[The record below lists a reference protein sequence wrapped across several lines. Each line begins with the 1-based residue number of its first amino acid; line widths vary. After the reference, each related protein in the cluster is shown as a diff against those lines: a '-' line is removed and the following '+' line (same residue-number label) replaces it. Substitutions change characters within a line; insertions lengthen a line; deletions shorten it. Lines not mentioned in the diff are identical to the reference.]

1 MFGVQNSM
9 FDIKLLHFRPF
20 REKRPVHVYICA
32 LSGLHW
38 RYTFVMSKEKYK
50 TLKHNIMKTQA
61 NTSKPA
67 SIILTLTTG
76 AQPIDP
82 AQDPHIESNVKAFL
96 NVLNSGDGKPVEE
109 LSPVDARAVLTGAQE
124 SVQFD
129 YADITVSEKT
139 ITADGQPIKLD
150 IVKPAGATGVLPVFM
165 FFHGGGWVLGDFP
178 THKRLVRDL
187 VVASGAAAVFVNYTP
202 SPEAQYPTAINQAY
216 AATNWVAENGAEIG
230 VDGKNLAVAG
240 NSVGGN
246 MAAVVS
252 LMAKNNNGP
261 KIKLQLLLWPVTDA
275 NFETGSYN
283 QYATGRFLTK
293 NMMKWFWDNYTTD
306 ANQRKEI
313 YASPLQATL
322 EQLKDLPPAIV
333 QVAENDVLRDEG
345 EAYARKLD
353 EAGVPVKSVRFNG
366 MIHDWGLLNPIA
378 HVPGVK
384 AATLQ
389 AGTELKNAFAK

>member
-1 MFGVQNSM
+1 
-9 FDIKLLHFRPF
+9 
-20 REKRPVHVYICA
+20 
-32 LSGLHW
+32 
-38 RYTFVMSKEKYK
+38 
-50 TLKHNIMKTQA
+50 MKTQP
-61 NTSKPA
+61 NISKPA
-67 SIILTLTTG
+67 SVILSLTTG
-76 AQPIDP
+76 TQPIDP

-96 NVLNSGDGKPVEE
+96 NVLNSGDGKPLEE

-129 YADITVSEKT
+129 YTDITVTEKT
-139 ITADGQPIKLD
+139 ITADGQPLLLHV
-150 IVKPAGATGVLPVFM
+150 VKPAGATGVLPVFM

-216 AATNWVAENGAEIG
+216 AATKWVAENGAEIG

-246 MAAVVS
+246 MAAVIS
-252 LMAKNNNGP
+252 LTAKNNNGP
-261 KIKLQLLLWPVTDA
+261 KIKLQVLLWPVTDS

-283 QYATGRFLTK
+283 QFATGRFLTK

-306 ANQRKEI
+306 ANKRKEI

-322 EQLKDLPPAIV
+322 EQLKGLPPAVV

-345 EAYARKLD
+345 EAYARKYS
-353 EAGVPVKSVRFNG
+353 G
-366 MIHDWGLLNPIA
+366 A
-378 HVPGVK
+378 HS
-384 AATLQ
+384 
-389 AGTELKNAFAK
+389 

>member
-1 MFGVQNSM
+1 
-9 FDIKLLHFRPF
+9 
-20 REKRPVHVYICA
+20 
-32 LSGLHW
+32 
-38 RYTFVMSKEKYK
+38 
-50 TLKHNIMKTQA
+50 MKTQP
-61 NTSKPA
+61 NTNKPA
-67 SIILTLTTG
+67 SVILTLTTG

-124 SVQFD
+124 SVKFD
-129 YADITVSEKT
+129 YSDVIITEKT
-139 ITADGQPIKLD
+139 ITANGQAIKLD

-202 SPEAQYPTAINQAY
+202 SPEVQYPTAINQAY
-216 AATNWVAENGAEIG
+216 AATKWVAENGAEIG

-252 LMAKNNNGP
+252 LMAKNKKGP

-293 NMMKWFWDNYTTD
+293 NMMKWFWDNYTTN

-366 MIHDWGLLNPIA
+366 MIHDWGLLNPLA
-378 HVPGVK
+378 HVPGTK